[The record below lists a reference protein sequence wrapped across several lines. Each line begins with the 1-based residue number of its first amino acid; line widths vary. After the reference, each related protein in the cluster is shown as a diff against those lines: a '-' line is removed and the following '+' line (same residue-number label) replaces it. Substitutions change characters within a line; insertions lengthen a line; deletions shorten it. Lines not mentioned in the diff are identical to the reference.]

1 MDTTVDTI
9 PPPSSS
15 GTDDPSP
22 EAEGSTC
29 TVRKLTLEYLNYCDD
44 YHRGASLSK
53 QHTDLL
59 ICHSTKQDLSH
70 TARTANVSVAT

>member
-1 MDTTVDTI
+1 MDTTMDTI

-29 TVRKLTLEYLNYCDD
+29 AVHKLTLEYLLCLFALNTHGHADIHVQMQGFIQKYF
-44 YHRGASLSK
+44 
-53 QHTDLL
+53 
-59 ICHSTKQDLSH
+59 
-70 TARTANVSVAT
+70 